1 VTSTIGDRAE
11 DTAASADALLALV
24 TSDGSVL
31 SWEEVFDQYA
41 PALTFYARSRGVRE
55 PEDLVQDVFVAAF
68 KQSPGFVGDRS
79 GLRSLLYTI
88 AYRRIADHH
97 RRCYRRPETLVA
109 EHSPRP
115 DPGPSVEQ
123 IVGLGE
129 AAGQAMQAFTVLSE
143 RERRV
148 IQMRIFEED
157 SPADVGKALGLSSG
171 NVRVIQARALV
182 KIRKHL
188 KSLGDGGFALP
199 MFTFGAFTDSFRYL
213 RGELPADGPLG
224 RWIEELRSDT
234 PNLEAATSVSRSM
247 MPGSTLFTGRVT
259 DSAHSLVSAAI
270 ASGGVRLGA
279 AVSVVALST
288 MPLLPAVFLG
298 AEPPQMDTSAP
309 VAEVRDASP
318 PASQV
323 EVGVSGNVV
332 VAPTDRTLTDAP
344 RPVRSVGNEAPRTSA
359 PRLDHDAIQ
368 EPVPAVAEVPR
379 EAEVSIP
386 AVVEEVV
393 EPLVTET
400 VDTLVD
406 DVVVPLVDVAVET
419 VEDTVAV
426 VDHTVGVAIDTVEQ
440 VGEAVQP
447 LVDDTAQPLI
457 DDLTGTLDEVVPGL
471 GGLLGGG

>member
-1 VTSTIGDRAE
+1 MTSTIGDRAE
-11 DTAASADALLALV
+11 DTAVSADAVLALA
-24 TSDGSVL
+24 TSDGTVL
-31 SWEEVFDQYA
+31 SWEEVFDEYA

-79 GLRSLLYTI
+79 GLRSLLFTI

-129 AAGQAMQAFTVLSE
+129 AAGQAMRAFAVLSE

-148 IQMRIFEED
+148 LQMRIVEEV
-157 SPADVGKALGLSSG
+157 SPANVGKALGLSSG

-188 KSLGDGGFALP
+188 RSLGDGGFALP
-199 MFTFGAFTDSFRYL
+199 MFTFGAVSDSFRYI
-213 RGELPADGPLG
+213 RAELPADGPLG

-234 PNLEAATSVSRSM
+234 PPLEAATSVSRAAM
-247 MPGSTLFTGRVT
+247 TPGSSFTGRVT
-259 DSAHSLVSAAI
+259 DHAHSLVSAAI
-270 ASGGVRLGA
+270 SSGGARLGA
-279 AVSVVALST
+279 AVSVAALST

-298 AEPPQMDTSAP
+298 AGSSQMETTAP
-309 VAEVRDASP
+309 VTDVRDAAP
-318 PASQV
+318 TPASQV
-323 EVGVSGNVV
+323 EVATSGNTVD
-332 VAPTDRTLTDAP
+332 APADRALTDAP
-344 RPVRSVGNEAPRTSA
+344 YPVRSVGGNALLFPAPR
-359 PRLDHDAIQ
+359 PDHDAAP
-368 EPVPAVAEVPR
+368 EGAGPAVAGAPQ
-379 EAEVSIP
+379 APASP
-386 AVVEEVV
+386 AVVEGVV

-400 VDTLVD
+400 VEALVD
-406 DVVVPLVDVAVET
+406 DVVEPLVGVAVDT

-426 VDHTVGVAIDTVEQ
+426 VDHTIGAVADT

-447 LVDDTAQPLI
+447 IVDDTAQLLL
-457 DDLTGTLDEVVPGL
+457 DDLPGTLDDVVPGL